1 MHSLAKAKGVK
12 AYELTRLVLD
22 RPRHADL
29 IAAIRRT
36 GAGVR
41 LITDG
46 DVAGVIFTT
55 KPQETGIDIY
65 LGIGAAPEG
74 VLAAGA
80 LRCIGGQMQGRLI
93 LDTEEKRTRAAGMGV
108 TDPNRK
114 YDMTRSRP
122 RRRDRGGDGRHG
134 RRAPQGRQV
143 RPGGDRDRDH
153 GLPIRDRHR
162 ARIYGEHRELSKFHL
177 DLSGRIGPSHGRPPR
192 TSAPPHPSS

>member
-1 MHSLAKAKGVK
+1 DNIQALAKAKGVK
-12 AYELTRLVLD
+12 PNEINCLVLD
-22 RPRHADL
+22 RPRHAEL
-29 IAAIRRT
+29 IAAIRKT

-55 KPQETGIDIY
+55 KPGDTGIDMY

-93 LDTEEKRTRAAGMGV
+93 LDTEEKRSRAFQMGV

-114 YDMTRSRP
+114 YDMTDLAS
-122 RRRDRGGDGRHG
+122 GDVIVAATGVTDGALLKGVHFG
-134 RRAPQGRQV
+134 KEV
-143 RPGGDRDRDH
+143 
-153 GLPIRDRHR
+153 ITT
-162 ARIYGEHRELSKFHL
+162 E
-177 DLSGRIGPSHGRPPR
+177 
-192 TSAPPHPSS
+192 TV